1 VEPRS
6 AASDPAKTKA
16 RAARRRAVTR
26 SAVALS
32 FGLGAVSA
40 AQLGGA
46 ASAAPAAGHVLH
58 LSFLQDPGQPP
69 DPDVYYAGEGLLL
82 TRNMYEG
89 LVQYQPGTATRKIV
103 PSLATSWTVSANHL
117 TYTFQLRHGVTFHD
131 GTPFTSAAVEPSF
144 ARRAAVNGGPAYM
157 VSDVKSVTTPNPYE
171 VIINLKTPN
180 TAFMDYLAAPYG
192 PVMESP
198 TALKAHAGKDH
209 DQTYLQT
216 HDIGT
221 GPYELTESKVGVAY
235 AMKAYPGYWGKKP
248 YFTTVDLPVIDDLST
263 EEIQFNDGQLA
274 GILHDLTTSAASS
287 YEKNKADSY
296 YELPTLR
303 AEYVYVNEYKGFLT
317 SQAART
323 DLLRAIDVKNIVA
336 AVFPGG
342 RAVVAPQMAPAHML
356 PLSFA
361 KQTLTYDPS
370 GLKSVVSKA
379 PSAEKNIIVGYD
391 TGSPDDQLI
400 AEQVG
405 AELLGEGLTA
415 KVVGYQTS
423 EIFGWI
429 DSPKEAKTAAP
440 NMMVDYFWPDAD
452 NPYTWSH
459 ISYDPGGGVNL
470 LSCDVPGVAAI
481 DAKAVETGSNALYN
495 QVSNMALNSGCWMSL
510 ADENDTMV
518 FKPSMKGVVAAHV
531 VAEPE
536 MLLLADLYQG

>member
-1 VEPRS
+1 VESRPAAPARAPRRRQLARS
-6 AASDPAKTKA
+6 A
-16 RAARRRAVTR
+16 
-26 SAVALS
+26 LS
-32 FGLGAVSA
+32 LTFGLGAVSA
-40 AQLGGA
+40 MQLGGVA
-46 ASAAPAAGHVLH
+46 GAAPATGHVLQ

-69 DPDVYYAGEGLLL
+69 DPDVYYAGEGLIL

-89 LVQYQPGTATRKIV
+89 LVQYQPGTADRKIV
-103 PSLATSWTVSANHL
+103 PSLATSWTISPNHL

-157 VSDVKSVTTPNPYE
+157 VSDVKSVTTPNKYE
-171 VIINLKTPN
+171 AIINLKEPN

-198 TALKAHAGKDH
+198 TALKAHAGTNH
-209 DQTYLQT
+209 DQTYLET

-221 GPYELTESKVGVAY
+221 GPYELTEAKVGVAY

-248 YFTTVDLPVIDDLST
+248 YYTTVDLPVIDDLST
-263 EEIQFNDGQLA
+263 EEIQFNDGQLD

-287 YEKNKADSY
+287 YQKNKAVSF

-303 AEYVYVNEYKGFLT
+303 AEEVYVNEHKGFLS

-323 DLLRAIDVKNIVA
+323 ALLRAIDVKNIVA
-336 AVFPGG
+336 GVFPGG
-342 RAVVAPQMAPAHML
+342 QATVASQMAPAHLL
-356 PLSFA
+356 PLQYV
-361 KQTLTYDPS
+361 KQTLTYDTSP
-370 GLKSVVSKA
+370 LKSIVSKI
-379 PSAEKNIIVGYD
+379 PSAEKDITVGYD

-400 AEQVG
+400 AEQIG

-423 EIFGWI
+423 EIFSWI
-429 DSPKEAKTAAP
+429 GSVKSASTSAP
-440 NMMVDYFWPDAD
+440 NVLIDYFWPDAD

-459 ISYDPGGGVNL
+459 ISYDPTGGVNL
-470 LSCDVPGVAAI
+470 MTCDLPGIAAI
-481 DAKAVETGSNALYN
+481 DTKAVETGSDALYN

-510 ADENDTMV
+510 ADQNDVMV
-518 FKPSMKGVVAAHV
+518 FKPSIKGVVQAHV

-536 MLLLADLYQG
+536 MLLLDDLYQG

>member
-1 VEPRS
+1 VIAGGHHHRIGS
-6 AASDPAKTKA
+6 
-16 RAARRRAVTR
+16 RF
-26 SAVALS
+26 ALALVLV
-32 FGLGAVSA
+32 GGGIAA
-40 AQLGGA
+40 AQGS
-46 ASAAPAAGHVLH
+46 ASIAQAAAPGHVLH

-69 DPDVYYAGEGLLL
+69 DPDVYYAGEGLIL

-89 LVQYQPGTATRKIV
+89 LVQYQPGTANRKIV
-103 PSLATSWTVSANHL
+103 PSLATSWTVSADHL
-117 TYTFQLRHGVTFHD
+117 TYTFHLRHGVTFHD

-157 VSDVKSVTTPNPYE
+157 VSDVASVTPLGAYGV
-171 VIINLKTPN
+171 VIKLKQPN

-221 GPYELTESKVGVAY
+221 GPYTLTEAKVGVAY
-235 AMKAYPGYWGKKP
+235 AMKAYPGYWGAKP
-248 YFTTVDLPVIDDLST
+248 YYTTVDLPVIDNLST
-263 EEIQFNDGQLA
+263 EEIQFNDGQLD
-274 GILHDLTTSAASS
+274 GILHDLTTSAAAQYQKDKS
-287 YEKNKADSY
+287 DSF

-303 AEYVYVNEYKGFLT
+303 VEDVYVNEHKGFLT
-317 SQAART
+317 SNAART
-323 DLLRAIDVKNIVA
+323 ALLRAIDVKNIVA
-336 AVFPGG
+336 GVFPGG
-342 RAVVAPQMAPAHML
+342 RATVAPQMAPAHLIPL
-356 PLSFA
+356 PYA

-370 GLKSVVSKA
+370 SLKSIVSKI

-400 AEQVG
+400 AEQIG
-405 AELLGEGLTA
+405 AELLGEGVTA

-423 EIFGWI
+423 QIFGWI
-429 DSPKEAKTAAP
+429 GSVKDAQTTAP
-440 NMMVDYFWPDAD
+440 NVIVDYFWPDAD

-459 ISYDPGGGVNL
+459 ISYDPTGGVNIL
-470 LSCDVPGVAAI
+470 TCELPGVAAL
-481 DAKAVETGSNALYN
+481 DTKAVETGSDADYN
-495 QVSNMALNSGCWMSL
+495 KVSDVAVASGCFMAL
-510 ADENDTMV
+510 ADENDSMV

-536 MLLLADLYQG
+536 MLLLAKLYQG